1 MDILV
6 ASVSLLLASLTK
18 HEVKT
23 QKLQLLVKYFSSYL
37 RARAHRACEAEHGW
51 TESEPSQAVH
61 SVTGVEEQSG
71 AGTA

>member
-23 QKLQLLVKYFSSYL
+23 QKLQLLVKYF
-37 RARAHRACEAEHGW
+37 
-51 TESEPSQAVH
+51 
-61 SVTGVEEQSG
+61 
-71 AGTA
+71 